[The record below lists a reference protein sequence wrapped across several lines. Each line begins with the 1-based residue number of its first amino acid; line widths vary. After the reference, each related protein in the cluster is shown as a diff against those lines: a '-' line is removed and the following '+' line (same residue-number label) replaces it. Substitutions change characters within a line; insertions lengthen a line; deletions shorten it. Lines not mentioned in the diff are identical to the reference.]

1 MPFISGLPDMH
12 RPSSPPSY
20 SWPASKVASFSAL
33 SSGVTYLI
41 PNLQDL
47 LAVLPTSPAGC
58 DAAELAEAVGEATS
72 LDDVDAALDRVIAR
86 WATA

>member
-1 MPFISGLPDMH
+1 MPFVSDLPDMH
-12 RPSSPPSY
+12 RPSSPPSC
-20 SWPASKVASFSAL
+20 SWPASKVTSSSAL

-47 LAVLPTSPAGC
+47 LAVLPTSPAGR